1 MTRTSTKSGVTVAR
15 APRRSLA
22 VVAVGLA
29 AAVAVSV
36 LAWRPWGGTAD
47 GRPTG
52 YPDRVVST
60 YYLMWPD
67 SPEGRLADVPAGVDV
82 VNLAFGRGPDAA
94 LVGYGPSGRASL
106 RHDVDVLHRRGVRVA
121 LSVGGEDDPSTLD
134 LSTASSRDRWVRGVL
149 RQVRDLR
156 LDGLD
161 LDLEGRALASVPPER
176 LAEAALAVHA
186 AMGPGFALT
195 LAPTGSSV
203 DYYLD
208 VARRLQRVGALTM
221 TAQQYFDSDVKLD
234 DVVMRVDEAV
244 QAGIPADR
252 VGIGMRVGDPPDAR
266 SVEEWLRVLAAV
278 RQRHPRLRGAFLW
291 PTGAATTQE
300 WADQVRSVLGD
311 QHTPP
316 ST

>member
-1 MTRTSTKSGVTVAR
+1 VVVAILS
-15 APRRSLA
+15 AA
-22 VVAVGLA
+22 VVVA
-29 AAVAVSV
+29 A
-36 LAWRPWGGTAD
+36 LAWRGWAGPAVG
-47 GRPTG
+47 PPSG

-67 SPEGRLADVPAGVDV
+67 SPEGRLADLPAGVDV

-94 LVGYGPSGRASL
+94 LVGYGPSGKASL
-106 RHDVDVLHRRGVRVA
+106 RRDVEALHRRGVRVA
-121 LSVGGEDDPSTLD
+121 LSVGGEGDPSRLD
-134 LSTASSRDRWVRGVL
+134 LSTVSSRDRWVHGVL
-149 RQVRDLR
+149 RQARDLR

-161 LDLEGRALASVPPER
+161 LDLEGGALASVPPER
-176 LAEAALAVHA
+176 LAEAALAVRA

-203 DYYLD
+203 DYYLE

-278 RQRHPRLRGAFLW
+278 RHRHPGLRGAFLW

-300 WADQVRSVLGD
+300 WADRIGSALGD
-311 QHTPP
+311 QDSAAPT
-316 ST
+316 